1 MTLNSKNSTRPAS
14 RSTPTVTEDP
24 LQAYIRE
31 LHEANN
37 HDNAADKPVR
47 GKDPWIGLLC

>member
-1 MTLNSKNSTRPAS
+1 MTLNSNNTTRPAS
-14 RSTPTVTEDP
+14 APMSSATEDP

-37 HDNAADKPVR
+37 RNSGSDEPVR
-47 GKDPWIGLLC
+47 GKDPWVGRLC

>member
-1 MTLNSKNSTRPAS
+1 MTLNSNNTVRPAS
-14 RSTPTVTEDP
+14 VPTPTTMEDP

-37 HDNAADKPVR
+37 RNNASGEPVR
-47 GKDPWIGLLC
+47 GKDPWIGIVC